1 VAEPR
6 ITCLSSFPGR
16 PARQIPWPADAPTA
30 LHALRAGQQPIA
42 SSCSGETVCGKCGVF
57 VEAVTVPLPPAEV
70 DEEAILAALDAEP
83 TERLACRI
91 RREDVRGSI
100 ALRTNYW

>member
-1 VAEPR
+1 M
-6 ITCLSSFPGR
+6 
-16 PARQIPWPADAPTA
+16 
-30 LHALRAGQQPIA
+30 
-42 SSCSGETVCGKCGVF
+42 F
-57 VEAVTVPLPPAEV
+57 VEAVTLPLPPAEV